1 MLKEQKDE
9 HLMIQ
14 CEACEETMAEGKEEL
29 TRLFGG
35 VDMGSH
41 QEVFATFFNKT
52 NSFVPLPPGHSRLY
66 QMLKRLEEIPQ
77 RVTL

>member
-41 QEVFATFFNKT
+41 QEVFATFFNKGVNCQLALEPT
-52 NSFVPLPPGHSRLY
+52 YPTPPYKFYFLSCDTFRL
-66 QMLKRLEEIPQ
+66 
-77 RVTL
+77 